1 MSYWKLCAWTRVPS
15 PQPLCLP
22 DLFPSPGAPLCSFG
36 SPCSFPHASRYFLL
50 PVCPCVS
57 HTVSSACLSLPQ
69 PFLTSCLPLAQLFS
83 SSRKRSECL
92 NCAISSSPGSSSAPG
107 VTLRHPQTPR
117 GPCPGGPLSPPTGLA
132 VMGVESTCFT
142 SEGGVRGDRPI
153 GGGRGRG
160 RRGGGLG
167 GSRGYQPQV
176 GRTLLHPISCKYLP
190 LCKPRGFL
198 GLQYSRSQALFSHS
212 FI

>member
-1 MSYWKLCAWTRVPS
+1 MSYWKLCAWTCVPS

-83 SSRKRSECL
+83 SSRKRSESL

-160 RRGGGLG
+160 RRGGRLG

-212 FI
+212 FV